1 MNEYKGYKIKYEIA
15 FCQVRITISKNDG
28 NNLTIWTFARQGVDV
43 NYLDSLQMEDLAKS
57 YINAIETIEVK
68 R

>member
-1 MNEYKGYKIKYEIA
+1 MINEYKGYKIKYEKT

-28 NNLTIWTFARQGVDV
+28 NNLTIWKFERQGI
-43 NYLDSLQMEDLAKS
+43 NANLNSLQMEDLAKS

>member
-1 MNEYKGYKIKYEIA
+1 MNEYKGYKIKYEKW

-28 NNLTIWTFARQGVDV
+28 NNLTIWTFARQGI
-43 NYLDSLQMEDLAKS
+43 NANLDSQQMEDLAKS
-57 YINAIETIEVK
+57 YIHAIETIEMK